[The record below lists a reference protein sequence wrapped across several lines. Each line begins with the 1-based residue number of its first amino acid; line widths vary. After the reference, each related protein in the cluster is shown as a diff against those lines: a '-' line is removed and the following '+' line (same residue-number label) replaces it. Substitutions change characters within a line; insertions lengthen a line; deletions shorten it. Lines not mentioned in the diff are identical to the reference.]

1 MESTKAKFLSHDE
14 IGDLKER
21 GEELNPIDRF
31 LWDNS
36 PMENEETFRKQL
48 FEAVNFEDLETKTD
62 RNANVVADFMEHCKE
77 NGLEIPDTFFESY
90 FDA

>member
-1 MESTKAKFLSHDE
+1 MESTKSNFLSHDE
-14 IGDLKER
+14 IGNLKER

-36 PMENEETFRKQL
+36 PMEDEEVFRKQL
-48 FEAVNFEDLETKTD
+48 FEAVNFEDLESKTD
-62 RNANVVADFMEHCKE
+62 RNAKVVADFMAHCK
-77 NGLEIPDTFFESY
+77 NNDLDIPDTLFESY